1 MKFHVVSLF
10 PSLFPGPLA
19 EGVLA
24 RAMERGVFEL
34 CMHNIREY
42 GEGPHRIVDDT
53 PFGGGPGMV
62 LKAGPLAASIEEA
75 RHGDS
80 VPNDAPVVLL
90 DPQGSRLT
98 QSLVDE
104 FARLPE
110 MILVAGR
117 YEGIDERARRRVVT
131 HEVSIGDYI
140 LTGGEL
146 PAMVLIE
153 AVARRIPG
161 SLGGAD
167 SGKADS
173 FASGLLQHPHYTRPA
188 VWNGEAAPDVLLSGD
203 HARVD
208 QWRREQSMLR
218 TLQRRPDLLDENVA
232 ELTAL
237 ERAWLKEQGWSPSGS
252 ADD

>member
-1 MKFHVVSLF
+1 
-10 PSLFPGPLA
+10 
-19 EGVLA
+19 
-24 RAMERGVFEL
+24 
-34 CMHNIREY
+34 
-42 GEGPHRIVDDT
+42 
-53 PFGGGPGMV
+53 
-62 LKAGPLAASIEEA
+62 
-75 RHGDS
+75 
-80 VPNDAPVVLL
+80 
-90 DPQGSRLT
+90 
-98 QSLVDE
+98 
-104 FARLPE
+104 

-117 YEGIDERARRRVVT
+117 YEGIDERARKRLVT

-208 QWRREQSMLR
+208 QWRREQSILR

-232 ELTAL
+232 RLTAS
-237 ERAWLKEQGWSPSGS
+237 ERAWLREQGWIPP
-252 ADD
+252 DDAEA

>member
-10 PSLFPGPLA
+10 PGLFPGPLA

-24 RAMERGVFEL
+24 RAMERGVFKL
-34 CMHNIREY
+34 CMHNIREF

-218 TLQRRPDLLDENVA
+218 TLQRRPDLLDEDVA
-232 ELTAL
+232 QLTAS
-237 ERAWLKEQGWSPSGS
+237 ERAWLKEQGWSPSGG
-252 ADD
+252 AED

>member
-1 MKFHVVSLF
+1 MRFHVVSLF
-10 PSLFPGPLA
+10 PGLFPGPLA

-24 RAMERGVFEL
+24 RAMERDVFEL
-34 CMHNIREY
+34 CLHNIRDH

-80 VPNDAPVVLL
+80 VPGDAPVVLL

-98 QSLVDE
+98 QVLVDE
-104 FARLPE
+104 FARMPE

-117 YEGIDERARRRVVT
+117 YEGVDERARTRLIT

-161 SLGGAD
+161 ALGGQD

-188 VWNGEAAPDVLLSGD
+188 VWEGEAVPDILVSGD

-208 QWRREQSMLR
+208 LWRREQSMLR
-218 TLQRRPDLLDENVA
+218 TLQRRPDLLDQDIA
-232 ELTAL
+232 QLTAS
-237 ERAWLKEQGWSPSGS
+237 ERAWLKAQGWSPPSGGET
-252 ADD
+252 